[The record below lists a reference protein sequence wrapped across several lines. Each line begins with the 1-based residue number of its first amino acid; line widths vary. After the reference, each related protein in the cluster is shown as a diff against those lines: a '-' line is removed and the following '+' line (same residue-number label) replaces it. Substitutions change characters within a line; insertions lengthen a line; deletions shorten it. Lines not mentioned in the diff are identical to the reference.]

1 MGIELEW
8 KVTDGACR
16 TATIRVPDLFDLNE
30 WSLWVRPPVHPYQWY
45 WQVSLVNDV
54 ADGDPFLTVTNG
66 YAPDLESAK
75 LAAVEA
81 WRRWARETAEAAGF
95 VVTDPVEPEVGG
107 DG

>member
-1 MGIELEW
+1 MALEW
-8 KVTDGACR
+8 TQ
-16 TATIRVPDLFDLNE
+16 N
-30 WSLWVRPPVHPYQWY
+30 
-45 WQVSLVNDV
+45 
-54 ADGDPFLTVTNG
+54 ADGHWNAGVGGFAYFHVENWTPPEWTVEVFG
-66 YAPDLESAK
+66 YATSTILNSGRCDTLESAK